1 MTIFLWILISTFLMS
16 LIAWVGLL
24 TLFLS
29 EKLLKKIIFPL
40 VAFSAGALLGG
51 AFLHMLPEALNK
63 SENVLGIF
71 LWLLFGFCLFFLLEQ
86 FIHWHHCHK
95 VLSEHKTP
103 VTYLILIADAIHNFI
118 GGLAIASAFIVDI
131 KVGLVTWLVCAAH
144 EIPQELGDFGILIHG
159 GWQKKKA
166 LLFNFLSALTII
178 IGGIVVYFLSI
189 KIDITFLLQFAAG
202 NFIYIA
208 CSDLIPEIK
217 NKESIKNNLI
227 HFSIFIAGILL
238 ILAVRFIEI

>member
-71 LWLLFGFCLFFLLEQ
+71 LWLLFGFCLFF
-86 FIHWHHCHK
+86 F
-95 VLSEHKTP
+95 VR
-103 VTYLILIADAIHNFI
+103 AIYS
-118 GGLAIASAFIVDI
+118 LAS
-131 KVGLVTWLVCAAH
+131 L
-144 EIPQELGDFGILIHG
+144 P
-159 GWQKKKA
+159 
-166 LLFNFLSALTII
+166 
-178 IGGIVVYFLSI
+178 
-189 KIDITFLLQFAAG
+189 
-202 NFIYIA
+202 
-208 CSDLIPEIK
+208 
-217 NKESIKNNLI
+217 
-227 HFSIFIAGILL
+227 
-238 ILAVRFIEI
+238 